1 MGGFRRFVTCQ
12 ARYIFNVAS
21 QCADVIPMRRIRVV
35 VGLAG
40 ALLCVSACSGSASNA
55 VDARLQNDLVSS
67 TAIAVEA
74 DSGTPTAI
82 AETSSDVGDSQA
94 TAIVDSADD
103 STVTEEE
110 VIAAELL
117 DLMDDVAVRLV
128 EVEPVDAGG
137 SGRFVVEVFGRIGPD
152 GGGDGFVRRP
162 SLAVQAGPEVTFSS
176 LPSSCTSVAGG
187 LECIGERSL
196 IDTGGSPTETD
207 ALPLEFEFSV
217 ADGAEL
223 PVVFDVTASSF
234 ENPVSNDPNPSNN
247 ALTIEV
253 PASS

>member
-21 QCADVIPMRRIRVV
+21 QCADVISMRRIRVV

-40 ALLCVSACSGSASNA
+40 ALLCVSGCSSSASDA
-55 VDARLQNDLVSS
+55 VDARLQNNVGPS
-67 TAIAVEA
+67 TTAAVEA
-74 DSGTPTAI
+74 DFGTSTTVAGTRSDIAI
-82 AETSSDVGDSQA
+82 NEAPDVVGS
-94 TAIVDSADD
+94 TDD

-110 VIAAELL
+110 VDAAELL
-117 DLMDDVAVRLV
+117 GQRDDVAVRLV
-128 EVEPVDAGG
+128 ELEPVGADG
-137 SGRFVVEVFGRIGPD
+137 SGRLVVEVFGVLGVA
-152 GGGDGFVRRP
+152 GDGWVSGP
-162 SLAVQAGPEVTFSS
+162 SLSVVSGPEVTF
-176 LPSSCTSVAGG
+176 TSVPSACSAVVGG
-187 LECIGERSL
+187 LDCSDDIPLVR
-196 IDTGGSPTETD
+196 GGVAGETD

-247 ALTIEV
+247 TLTIE
-253 PASS
+253 AAETS

>member
-12 ARYIFNVAS
+12 ARYIFNFAS
-21 QCADVIPMRRIRVV
+21 QCADVISMRRIRVV

-40 ALLCVSACSGSASNA
+40 ALLCVSACSSSASDA

-110 VIAAELL
+110 GIAAELL

-137 SGRFVVEVFGRIGPD
+137 SGRFVVEVFGVMGRGI
-152 GGGDGFVRRP
+152 GGDGFVQRP
-162 SLAVQAGPEVTFSS
+162 SLSVQAGMEVTFANV
-176 LPSSCTSVAGG
+176 PSSCTSVGGG
-187 LECIGERSL
+187 LECSDEEALFNSGVVA
-196 IDTGGSPTETD
+196 TETD
-207 ALPLEFEFSV
+207 ALLLGFEFLV
-217 ADGAEL
+217 PDGAEL

-247 ALTIEV
+247 VLTVEV